1 MLKDNKMKFKITE
14 NGNLSI
20 IDDKKETIIHS
31 DRYDLTVLMKT
42 IQSFLLGEASENEK
56 AEDKPK
62 NCFYRY
68 NTRSRRLE
76 KVFE

>member
-42 IQSFLLGEASENEK
+42 IQSFLLGEVSENEK
-56 AEDKPK
+56 VEDKPK
-62 NCFYRY
+62 SYFYQY
-68 NTRSRRLE
+68 NPRSKRLE

>member
-1 MLKDNKMKFKITE
+1 MIKDNKMKFKITE

-42 IQSFLLGEASENEK
+42 IQSFLLGETPAEVVEEK
-56 AEDKPK
+56 KETYV
-62 NCFYRY
+62 YRY
-68 NTRSRRLE
+68 NPRSKRHE
-76 KVFE
+76 KVIE

>member
-62 NCFYRY
+62 SCLYQY
-68 NTRSRRLE
+68 NPRSKRLE
-76 KVFE
+76 KVYE

>member
-42 IQSFLLGEASENEK
+42 IQSFLLGKATKNEK

-62 NCFYRY
+62 SCFYQY
-68 NTRSRRLE
+68 NPRSKRLE
-76 KVFE
+76 KVVE

>member
-42 IQSFLLGEASENEK
+42 IQTFLLGEASENE
-56 AEDKPK
+56 EVEEKPK
-62 NCFYRY
+62 GYFYRY
-68 NTRSRRLE
+68 NSRSKRLE
-76 KVFE
+76 KVVE

>member
-42 IQSFLLGEASENEK
+42 IQSFLLGEASENKE

-62 NCFYRY
+62 SCFYQY
-68 NTRSRRLE
+68 NPRSKRLE
-76 KVFE
+76 KVIE

>member
-42 IQSFLLGEASENEK
+42 IQSFLLGEASENEEV
-56 AEDKPK
+56 EDKPK
-62 NCFYRY
+62 NYFYRY
-68 NTRSRRLE
+68 NPRSKRLE

>member
-62 NCFYRY
+62 SYFYQY
-68 NTRSRRLE
+68 NPRSKRLE
-76 KVFE
+76 RVYE

>member
-42 IQSFLLGEASENEK
+42 IQPFLLGEASENEEV
-56 AEDKPK
+56 EDKPK
-62 NCFYRY
+62 GCFYRY

-76 KVFE
+76 KVIE